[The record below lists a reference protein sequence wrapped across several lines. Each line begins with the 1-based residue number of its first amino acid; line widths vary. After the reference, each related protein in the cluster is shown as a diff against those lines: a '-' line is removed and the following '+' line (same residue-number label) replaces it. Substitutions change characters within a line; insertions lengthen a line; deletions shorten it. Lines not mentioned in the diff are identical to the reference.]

1 MSSLNNKKENI
12 RKWITFI
19 ILTLGAG
26 TIYKLCFLK
35 DAFYGPM
42 QEYLGLTHTQL
53 GNAMSI
59 SGTVTTIGFIV
70 AVWLSDRVSKR
81 ILLPVGL
88 IGCGLLGLW
97 LATLPSYNEVLI
109 IWALFAL
116 TNDMVFWPVL
126 LKCVKSLGSKEE
138 QGRMFGYFEAS
149 RGFVDTMVAFAALG
163 IFAYFGSGKV
173 GFINSILFYS
183 ITVIV
188 VGILAFFF
196 IEDDKKT
203 EKVEGKEGKKAK
215 VSPMV
220 ALKTK
225 EIWLAAFT
233 TFFVYAVFCG
243 ITYFIP
249 FLENIYALP
258 VALVGAYGVINQYGL
273 KMVGGPIGGYLA
285 DKKFHSPAKY
295 LRAAFIACIVV
306 LIIMVI
312 APHNS
317 LNVYLGMTMTLTF
330 GAIVFSMKAT
340 YFAPMGEINISE
352 DITGAAMSI
361 GSFIGYAPGMF
372 AYSLYG
378 NILDTHPGLA
388 GYRMVFMLMIG
399 FAVLGVVVSTL
410 LINAIKKNETNLDK
424 QVI

>member
-1 MSSLNNKKENI
+1 K
-12 RKWITFI
+12 
-19 ILTLGAG
+19 
-26 TIYKLCFLK
+26 
-35 DAFYGPM
+35 
-42 QEYLGLTHTQL
+42 
-53 GNAMSI
+53 
-59 SGTVTTIGFIV
+59 
-70 AVWLSDRVSKR
+70 

-88 IGCGLLGLW
+88 IGSGLLGLW
-97 LATLPSYNEVLI
+97 LATFPGYNQILL

-126 LKCVKSLGSKEE
+126 LKSVKSLGSKDE

-149 RGFVDTMVAFAALG
+149 RGLVDTLIAFAALG
-163 IFAYFGSGKV
+163 IFAYFGSSQI
-173 GFINSILFYS
+173 GFKNAILFYS

-188 VGILAFFF
+188 VGIASFFVL
-196 IEDDKKT
+196 EDDRKPKDQKS
-203 EKVEGKEGKKAK
+203 ENSKSK
-215 VSPMV
+215 VSPMI
-220 ALKTK
+220 AIKTK

-249 FLENIYALP
+249 FLENVYALP
-258 VALVGAYGVINQYGL
+258 VALVGAYGIINQYGL

-295 LRAAFIACIVV
+295 LRAAFILCIV
-306 LIIMVI
+306 LLSIMVV

-317 LNVYLGMTMTLTF
+317 LNVYIGMTMTLVF
-330 GAIVFSMKAT
+330 GAIIFSMKAT

-372 AYSLYG
+372 CYSLYG
-378 NILDTHPGLA
+378 NVLDQNPGLS
-388 GYRMVFMLMIG
+388 GYRMVFMMMIG
-399 FAVLGVVVSTL
+399 FAILGVIVSTL
-410 LINAIKKNETNLDK
+410 LINAIKKNKLQQADA
-424 QVI
+424 

>member
-1 MSSLNNKKENI
+1 MNSNKENI
-12 RKWITFI
+12 KKWVTFI

-35 DAFYGPM
+35 DAFYVPM
-42 QEYLGLTHTQL
+42 QEYLGLTHTQI

-59 SGTVTTIGFIV
+59 SGAVTTIGFIL
-70 AVWLSDRVSKR
+70 AVWLSDKVSKK
-81 ILLPVGL
+81 ILLPAGL
-88 IGCGLLGLW
+88 IGTGVLGLW
-97 LATLPSYNEVLI
+97 LATFPGYNQILL

-116 TNDMVFWPVL
+116 TNDMIFWPVL
-126 LKCVKSLGSKEE
+126 LKSVKSLGSKDE

-149 RGFVDTMVAFAALG
+149 RGLVDTLIAFAALG
-163 IFAYFGSGKV
+163 IFAYFGSGKL
-173 GFINSILFYS
+173 GFRNSILFYS

-188 VGILAFFF
+188 VGIASFFVL
-196 IEDDKKT
+196 EDDRNHIKSDKS
-203 EKVEGKEGKKAK
+203 EGKKSK
-215 VSPMV
+215 VSPME
-220 ALKTK
+220 AIKTK
-225 EIWLAAFT
+225 EVWLAAFT

-258 VALVGAYGVINQYGL
+258 VALVGAYGIINQYGL

-295 LRAAFIACIVV
+295 LRAAFLLCIV
-306 LIIMVI
+306 LLAIMII

-317 LNVYLGMTMTLTF
+317 LNVYIGMLMTLVF
-330 GAIVFSMKAT
+330 GAVIFSMKAT

-361 GSFIGYAPGMF
+361 GSFVGYAPGMF
-372 AYSLYG
+372 CYSLYG
-378 NILDTHPGLA
+378 NILDKHTGLE
-388 GYRMVFMLMIG
+388 GYRMVFMLMLG
-399 FAVLGVVVSTL
+399 FAVLGVLVSTL
-410 LINAIKKNETNLDK
+410 LIKAIKKNSNSV
-424 QVI
+424 QVEG

>member
-1 MSSLNNKKENI
+1 MNKKENI

-19 ILTLGAG
+19 VLTLGAG

-42 QEYLGLTHTQL
+42 QEYLGLTHTQI

-59 SGTVTTIGFIV
+59 SGAVTTIGFLA
-70 AVWLSDRVSKR
+70 AVWISDRVSKR

-97 LATLPSYNEVLI
+97 LASFPSYNEVLI

-116 TNDMVFWPVL
+116 TNDMIFWPVL
-126 LKCVKSLGSKEE
+126 LKCIKSLGSKEE

-149 RGFVDTMVAFAALG
+149 RGLVDTIVAFSALG
-163 IFAYFGSGKV
+163 IFAYFGSGKL
-173 GFINSILFYS
+173 GFRNSILFYA

-188 VGILAFFF
+188 VGILAFFV
-196 IEDDKKT
+196 IEDDKE
-203 EKVEGKEGKKAK
+203 EKVSEDKKETKKEK

-225 EIWLAAFT
+225 EIWLVAFT

-295 LRAAFIACIVV
+295 LRAAFIGCIVV
-306 LIIMVI
+306 LVVMIL

-317 LNVYLGMTMTLTF
+317 LNVYMGMAMTLTF
-330 GAIVFSMKAT
+330 GAIIFSMKAT
-340 YFAPMGEINISE
+340 YFAPMGEINISD
-352 DITGAAMSI
+352 DISGAAMSI

-372 AYSLYG
+372 CYSLYG
-378 NILDTHPGLA
+378 SILDKIQGLQ
-388 GYRMVFMLMIG
+388 GYRMVFALMIV
-399 FAVLGVVVSTL
+399 FAVLGVIVSTL
-410 LINAIKKNETNLDK
+410 LINAIKKNSNKVEK
-424 QVI
+424 KSA

>member
-1 MSSLNNKKENI
+1 MNKKENI

-19 ILTLGAG
+19 VLTLGAG

-42 QEYLGLTHTQL
+42 QEYLGLTHTQI

-59 SGTVTTIGFIV
+59 SGAVTTIGFLA
-70 AVWLSDRVSKR
+70 AVWISDRVSKR

-97 LATLPSYNEVLI
+97 LASFPSYNEVLI

-116 TNDMVFWPVL
+116 TNDMIFWPVL
-126 LKCVKSLGSKEE
+126 LKCIKSLGSKEE

-149 RGFVDTMVAFAALG
+149 RGLVDTIVAFSALG
-163 IFAYFGSGKV
+163 IFAYFGSGKL
-173 GFINSILFYS
+173 GFRNSILFYA

-188 VGILAFFF
+188 VGILAFFV
-196 IEDDKKT
+196 IEDDKE
-203 EKVEGKEGKKAK
+203 EKVSEDKKETKKEK

-295 LRAAFIACIVV
+295 LRAAFIGCIVV
-306 LIIMVI
+306 LVVMIL

-317 LNVYLGMTMTLTF
+317 LNVYMGMAMTLTF
-330 GAIVFSMKAT
+330 GAIIFSMKAT
-340 YFAPMGEINISE
+340 YFAPMGEINISD
-352 DITGAAMSI
+352 DISGAAMSI

-372 AYSLYG
+372 CYSLYG
-378 NILDTHPGLA
+378 SILDKIQGLQ
-388 GYRMVFMLMIG
+388 GYRMVFALMIV
-399 FAVLGVVVSTL
+399 FAVLGVIVSTL
-410 LINAIKKNETNLDK
+410 LINAIKKNSNKVEK
-424 QVI
+424 KSA

>member
-1 MSSLNNKKENI
+1 MNKKENI

-19 ILTLGAG
+19 VLTLGAG

-42 QEYLGLTHTQL
+42 QEYLGLTHTQI

-59 SGTVTTIGFIV
+59 SGAVTTIGFLA
-70 AVWLSDRVSKR
+70 AVWISDRVSKR

-88 IGCGLLGLW
+88 RGCGLLGLW
-97 LATLPSYNEVLI
+97 LASFPSYNEVLI

-116 TNDMVFWPVL
+116 TNDMIFWPVL
-126 LKCVKSLGSKEE
+126 LKCIKSLGSKEE

-149 RGFVDTMVAFAALG
+149 RGLVDTIVAFSALG
-163 IFAYFGSGKV
+163 IFAYFGSGKL
-173 GFINSILFYS
+173 GFRNSILFYA

-188 VGILAFFF
+188 VGILAFFV
-196 IEDDKKT
+196 IEDDKE
-203 EKVEGKEGKKAK
+203 EKVSEDKKETKKEK

-225 EIWLAAFT
+225 EIWLVAFT

-295 LRAAFIACIVV
+295 LRAAFIGCIVV
-306 LIIMVI
+306 LVVMIL

-317 LNVYLGMTMTLTF
+317 LNVYMGMAMTLTF
-330 GAIVFSMKAT
+330 GAIIFSMKAT
-340 YFAPMGEINISE
+340 YFAPMGEINISD
-352 DITGAAMSI
+352 DISGAAMSI

-372 AYSLYG
+372 CYSLYG
-378 NILDTHPGLA
+378 SILDKIQGLQ
-388 GYRMVFMLMIG
+388 GYRMVFALMIV
-399 FAVLGVVVSTL
+399 FAVLGVIVSTL
-410 LINAIKKNETNLDK
+410 LINAIKKNSNKVEK
-424 QVI
+424 KSA

>member
-1 MSSLNNKKENI
+1 MNKKENI

-19 ILTLGAG
+19 VLTLGAG

-42 QEYLGLTHTQL
+42 QEYLGLTHTQI

-59 SGTVTTIGFIV
+59 SGAVTTIGFLA
-70 AVWLSDRVSKR
+70 AVWISDRVSKR

-97 LATLPSYNEVLI
+97 LASFPSYNEVLI

-116 TNDMVFWPVL
+116 TNDMIFWPVL
-126 LKCVKSLGSKEE
+126 LKCIKSLGSKEE

-149 RGFVDTMVAFAALG
+149 RGLVDTIVAFSALG
-163 IFAYFGSGKV
+163 IFAYFGSWKL
-173 GFINSILFYS
+173 GFRNSILFYA

-188 VGILAFFF
+188 VGILAFFV
-196 IEDDKKT
+196 IEDDKE
-203 EKVEGKEGKKAK
+203 EKVSEDKKETKKEK

-225 EIWLAAFT
+225 EIWLVAFT

-243 ITYFIP
+243 ITYFIQ
-249 FLENIYALP
+249 FLENIYALT
-258 VALVGAYGVINQYGL
+258 VAVVGAYGVINQYGL

-295 LRAAFIACIVV
+295 LRAAFIGCIVV
-306 LIIMVI
+306 LVVMIL

-317 LNVYLGMTMTLTF
+317 LNVYMGMAMTLTF
-330 GAIVFSMKAT
+330 GAIIFSMKAT
-340 YFAPMGEINISE
+340 YFAPMGEINISD
-352 DITGAAMSI
+352 DISGAAMSI

-372 AYSLYG
+372 CYSLYG
-378 NILDTHPGLA
+378 SILDKIQGLQ
-388 GYRMVFMLMIG
+388 GYRMVFALMIV
-399 FAVLGVVVSTL
+399 FAVLGVIVSTL
-410 LINAIKKNETNLDK
+410 LINAIKKNSNKVEK
-424 QVI
+424 KSA

>member
-1 MSSLNNKKENI
+1 MNKKENI

-19 ILTLGAG
+19 VLTLGAG

-42 QEYLGLTHTQL
+42 QEYLGLTHTQI

-59 SGTVTTIGFIV
+59 SGAVTTIGFLA
-70 AVWLSDRVSKR
+70 AVWISDRVSKR
-81 ILLPVGL
+81 VLLPVGL

-97 LATLPSYNEVLI
+97 LASFPSYNEVLI

-116 TNDMVFWPVL
+116 TNDMIFWPVL
-126 LKCVKSLGSKEE
+126 LKCIKSLGSKEE

-149 RGFVDTMVAFAALG
+149 RGLVDTIVAFSALG
-163 IFAYFGSGKV
+163 IFAYFGSGKL
-173 GFINSILFYS
+173 GFRNSILFYA

-188 VGILAFFF
+188 VGILAFFV
-196 IEDDKKT
+196 IEDDKE
-203 EKVEGKEGKKAK
+203 EKVSEDKKETKKEK

-295 LRAAFIACIVV
+295 LRAAFIGCIVV
-306 LIIMVI
+306 LVVMIL

-317 LNVYLGMTMTLTF
+317 LNVYMGMAMTLTF
-330 GAIVFSMKAT
+330 GAIIFSMKAT
-340 YFAPMGEINISE
+340 YFAPMGEINISD
-352 DITGAAMSI
+352 DISGAAMSI

-372 AYSLYG
+372 CYSLYG
-378 NILDTHPGLA
+378 SILDKIQGLQ
-388 GYRMVFMLMIG
+388 GYRMVFALMIV
-399 FAVLGVVVSTL
+399 FAVLGVIVSTL
-410 LINAIKKNETNLDK
+410 LINAIKKNSNKVEK
-424 QVI
+424 KSA

>member
-1 MSSLNNKKENI
+1 MKNKDGNLK
-12 RKWITFI
+12 KWITFI

-35 DAFYGPM
+35 DAFYVPM
-42 QEYLGLTHTQL
+42 QEYLGLTHTQI

-59 SGTVTTIGFIV
+59 SGAVTTIGFIL
-70 AVWLSDRVSKR
+70 AVWISDRVSKK

-88 IGCGLLGLW
+88 IGTGVLGLW
-97 LATLPSYNEVLI
+97 LATFPGYNQILL
-109 IWALFAL
+109 IWACFAL
-116 TNDMVFWPVL
+116 TNDMIFWPVL
-126 LKCVKSLGSKEE
+126 LKSVKSLGSKEE

-149 RGFVDTMVAFAALG
+149 RGLVDTLVAFAALG
-163 IFAYFGSGKV
+163 IFAYFGSSQV
-173 GFINSILFYS
+173 GFRNSILFYS

-188 VGILAFFF
+188 VGIAAFFV
-196 IEDDKKT
+196 IEDDRDISKNNLEKDKKS
-203 EKVEGKEGKKAK
+203 K

-233 TFFVYAVFCG
+233 TFFVYAVYCG

-285 DKKFHSPAKY
+285 DKKFNSPAKY
-295 LRAAFIACIVV
+295 LRAAFLLCIVLLV
-306 LIIMVI
+306 IMVI

-317 LNVYLGMTMTLTF
+317 LNVYIGMTMTLVF
-330 GAIVFSMKAT
+330 GAIIFSMKAT

-378 NILDTHPGLA
+378 NVLDNNPGLS
-388 GYRMVFMLMIG
+388 GYRMVFMMMIG
-399 FAVLGVVVSTL
+399 FAVLGVIVSTL
-410 LINAIKKNETNLDK
+410 LINAIKKNKAQGVNA
-424 QVI
+424 

>member
-1 MSSLNNKKENI
+1 MKDKRQNMK
-12 RKWITFI
+12 KWITFL

-35 DAFYGPM
+35 DAFYVPM
-42 QEYLGLTHTQL
+42 QEYLELTHTQI
-53 GNAMSI
+53 GNDMSI
-59 SGTVTTIGFIV
+59 SGTLTTVGFIV

-88 IGCGLLGLW
+88 IGTGVLGLW
-97 LATLPSYNEVLI
+97 LATFPGYNQILV

-126 LKCVKSLGSKEE
+126 LKSVKSLGSKDE

-149 RGFVDTMVAFAALG
+149 RGLVDTVVAFIALG
-163 IFAYFGSGKV
+163 IFAYFGSSKI
-173 GFINSILFYS
+173 GFRNSILFYS

-188 VGILAFFF
+188 IGIASFFVL
-196 IEDDKKT
+196 EDDDKDSKSDDGSENKVKKS
-203 EKVEGKEGKKAK
+203 K

-220 ALKTK
+220 AIKTK

-249 FLENIYALP
+249 FLQDVYALP
-258 VALVGAYGVINQYGL
+258 VALVGAYGIINQYGL
-273 KMVGGPIGGYLA
+273 KMVGGPIGGYLS

-295 LRAAFIACIVV
+295 LRAAFIGCIFV
-306 LIIMVI
+306 LIIMII

-317 LNVYLGMTMTLTF
+317 LSVYLGMAMTLTF
-330 GAIVFSMKAT
+330 GAIIFSMKAT

-378 NILDTHPGLA
+378 SILDKHAGLE
-388 GYRMVFMLMIG
+388 GYKMVFMIMLG
-399 FAVLGVVVSTL
+399 FAVLGVIVSTL
-410 LINAIKKNETNLDK
+410 LINAIKKSNNNVETSN
-424 QVI
+424 

>member
-1 MSSLNNKKENI
+1 MSEDNKNI
-12 RKWITFI
+12 KKWITFI

-35 DAFYGPM
+35 DAFYVPM
-42 QEYLGLTHTQL
+42 QQYLGLTHTQI

-59 SGTVTTIGFIV
+59 SGAVTTIGFIL
-70 AVWLSDRVSKR
+70 AVWVSDRVSKK

-88 IGCGLLGLW
+88 IGSGVLGLW
-97 LATLPSYNEVLI
+97 LATFPGYNQILL

-116 TNDMVFWPVL
+116 TNDMIFWPVL
-126 LKCVKSLGSKEE
+126 LKSVKSLGAKEE

-149 RGFVDTMVAFAALG
+149 RGLVDTIVAFAALG
-163 IFAYFGSGKV
+163 IFAYFGSSQI
-173 GFINSILFYS
+173 GFRNSILFYS

-188 VGILAFFF
+188 VGIASFFVL
-196 IEDDKKT
+196 EDDKK
-203 EKVEGKEGKKAK
+203 EAKDNKSEGKKVK
-215 VSPMV
+215 ISPMV

-258 VALVGAYGVINQYGL
+258 VALVGAYGIINQYGL

-295 LRAAFIACIVV
+295 LRAAFVLCIV
-306 LIIMVI
+306 LLTIMVI

-317 LNVYLGMTMTLTF
+317 LNVYIGMTMTLVF

-372 AYSLYG
+372 CYSLYG
-378 NILDTHPGLA
+378 NVLDNNPGLS
-388 GYRMVFMLMIG
+388 GYRMVFMMMIG
-399 FAVLGVVVSTL
+399 FAICGVLVSTL
-410 LINAIKKNETNLDK
+410 LINAIKKNKLKQNIATN
-424 QVI
+424 

>member
-1 MSSLNNKKENI
+1 MNSKRENI
-12 RKWITFI
+12 KKWITFF

-35 DAFYGPM
+35 DAFYVPM

-59 SGTVTTIGFIV
+59 SGAVTTIGFIL
-70 AVWLSDRVSKR
+70 AVWISDRISKR
-81 ILLPVGL
+81 ILLPAGL

-97 LATLPSYNEVLI
+97 LSTLPSYHEVLI

-116 TNDMVFWPVL
+116 TNDMIFWPVL

-149 RGFVDTMVAFAALG
+149 RGLVDTIVAFSALG
-163 IFAYFGSGKV
+163 IFAYFGSGKL
-173 GFINSILFYS
+173 GFVNSILFYS

-196 IEDDKKT
+196 IEDDRKT
-203 EKVEGKEGKKAK
+203 ETVESKDGKKVK
-215 VSPMV
+215 VSPIV
-220 ALKTK
+220 AFKTK

-273 KMVGGPIGGYLA
+273 KMVGGPIGGFLA

-306 LIIMVI
+306 LAIMVI
-312 APHNS
+312 APHSS

-330 GAIVFSMKAT
+330 GAIIFSMKAT
-340 YFAPMGEINISE
+340 YFAPMGEINISD

-378 NILDTHPGLA
+378 SVLDHNPGLE
-388 GYRMVFMLMIG
+388 GYRMVFMMMIG
-399 FAVLGVVVSTL
+399 FAVLGVIVSTL
-410 LINAIKKNETNLDK
+410 LINAIKKNKEK
-424 QVI
+424 QEVQAV

>member
-1 MSSLNNKKENI
+1 MNKLNNKKETI
-12 RKWITFI
+12 KKWITFI

-35 DAFYGPM
+35 DAFYVPM
-42 QEYLGLTHTQL
+42 QEYLGLTHTQI

-59 SGTVTTIGFIV
+59 SGAVTTVGFIL
-70 AVWLSDRVSKR
+70 AVWLSDRVSKK

-88 IGCGLLGLW
+88 IGSGLLGIW
-97 LATLPSYNEVLI
+97 LSTFPDYNSILL

-126 LKCVKSLGSKEE
+126 LKSVKSLGSKEE

-149 RGFVDTMVAFAALG
+149 RGLVDTLVAFAALG
-163 IFAYFGSGKV
+163 IFAYFGSSQV
-173 GFINSILFYS
+173 GFKNSILFYS
-183 ITVIV
+183 VTVII
-188 VGILAFFF
+188 VGIASFFVL
-196 IEDDKKT
+196 EDDREPIKDGDKKIKK
-203 EKVEGKEGKKAK
+203 EKI
-215 VSPMV
+215 SPMV
-220 ALKTK
+220 AFKTK

-258 VALVGAYGVINQYGL
+258 VALVGAYGIINQYGL
-273 KMVGGPIGGYLA
+273 KMVGGPVGGYLA
-285 DKKFHSPAKY
+285 DKKFKSPAKY
-295 LRAAFIACIVV
+295 LRFAFLLCIV
-306 LIIMVI
+306 LLTIMVI

-317 LNVYLGMTMTLTF
+317 LNVYIGMTMTLVF
-330 GAIVFSMKAT
+330 GVIIFSMKAT

-378 NILDTHPGLA
+378 NVLDNNPGLL
-388 GYRMVFMLMIG
+388 GYRIVFMMMIG

-410 LINAIKKNETNLDK
+410 LINKIKKNTLQEAS
-424 QVI
+424 

>member
-1 MSSLNNKKENI
+1 MSNKKENI

-59 SGTVTTIGFIV
+59 SGAVTTLGFIA

-149 RGFVDTMVAFAALG
+149 RGLVDTVVAFAALG

-188 VGILAFFF
+188 VGVLAFFF

-203 EKVEGKEGKKAK
+203 ETVEGKEGKKAK

-258 VALVGAYGVINQYGL
+258 VALVGAYEL
-273 KMVGGPIGGYLA
+273 
-285 DKKFHSPAKY
+285 
-295 LRAAFIACIVV
+295 
-306 LIIMVI
+306 
-312 APHNS
+312 
-317 LNVYLGMTMTLTF
+317 
-330 GAIVFSMKAT
+330 
-340 YFAPMGEINISE
+340 
-352 DITGAAMSI
+352 
-361 GSFIGYAPGMF
+361 
-372 AYSLYG
+372 
-378 NILDTHPGLA
+378 
-388 GYRMVFMLMIG
+388 
-399 FAVLGVVVSTL
+399 
-410 LINAIKKNETNLDK
+410 
-424 QVI
+424 

>member
-1 MSSLNNKKENI
+1 MNKKENI

-19 ILTLGAG
+19 VLTLGAG

-42 QEYLGLTHTQL
+42 QEYLGLTHTQI

-59 SGTVTTIGFIV
+59 SGAVTTIGFLA
-70 AVWLSDRVSKR
+70 AVWISDRVSKR

-97 LATLPSYNEVLI
+97 LASFPSYNEVLI

-116 TNDMVFWPVL
+116 TNDMIFWPVL
-126 LKCVKSLGSKEE
+126 LKCIKSLGSKEE

-149 RGFVDTMVAFAALG
+149 RGLVDTIVAFSALG
-163 IFAYFGSGKV
+163 IFAYFGSGKL
-173 GFINSILFYS
+173 GFRNSILFYA

-188 VGILAFFF
+188 VGILAFFV
-196 IEDDKKT
+196 IEDDKE
-203 EKVEGKEGKKAK
+203 EKVSEDKKETKKEK

-225 EIWLAAFT
+225 EIWLVAFT

-295 LRAAFIACIVV
+295 LRAAFIGCIVV
-306 LIIMVI
+306 LVVMIL

-317 LNVYLGMTMTLTF
+317 LNVYMGMAMTLTF
-330 GAIVFSMKAT
+330 GSIIFSMKAT
-340 YFAPMGEINISE
+340 YFAPMGEINISD
-352 DITGAAMSI
+352 DISGAAMSI

-372 AYSLYG
+372 CYSLYG
-378 NILDTHPGLA
+378 SILDKIQGLQ
-388 GYRMVFMLMIG
+388 GYRMVFALMIV
-399 FAVLGVVVSTL
+399 FAVLGVIVSTL
-410 LINAIKKNETNLDK
+410 LINAIKKNSNKVEK
-424 QVI
+424 KSA